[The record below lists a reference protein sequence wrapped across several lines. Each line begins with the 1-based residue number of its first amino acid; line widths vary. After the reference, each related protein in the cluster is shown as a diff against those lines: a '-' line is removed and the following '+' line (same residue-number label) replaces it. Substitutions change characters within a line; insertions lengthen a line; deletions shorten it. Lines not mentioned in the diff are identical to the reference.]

1 MSAFVLFVQRNYC
14 HRIIH
19 TCVFLCVCV
28 LGLRHRQFFCFILF
42 SFSSFFNFS
51 FFLGWGFKLQLRA
64 DILFRYQ
71 AAIGGR
77 ARLRIHLV
85 EDEFSEIRSGRG
97 ETDDQD

>member
-19 TCVFLCVCV
+19 TCVFLCVCAGPETSPV
-28 LGLRHRQFFCFILF
+28 LLF
-42 SFSSFFNFS
+42 SFSSSFNFS

>member
-1 MSAFVLFVQRNYC
+1 M
-14 HRIIH
+14 
-19 TCVFLCVCV
+19 CVSVCVCV
-28 LGLRHRQFFCFILF
+28 GPETSPVLLF

-97 ETDDQD
+97 RQTIRIDVCGNYETVA